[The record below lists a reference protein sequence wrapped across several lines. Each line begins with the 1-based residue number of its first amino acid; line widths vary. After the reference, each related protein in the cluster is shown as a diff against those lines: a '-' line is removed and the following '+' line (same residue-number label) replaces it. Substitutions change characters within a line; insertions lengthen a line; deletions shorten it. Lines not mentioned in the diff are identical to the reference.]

1 MLIGGLL
8 TLVIYIIVFG
18 LIWWLVQYLLGLFPL
33 PDPAPRVIQAILA
46 IVLVL
51 FLIGVVLSLTGG
63 GDLGFPVIR
72 LR

>member
-1 MLIGGLL
+1 
-8 TLVIYIIVFG
+8 
-18 LIWWLVQYLLGLFPL
+18 
-33 PDPAPRVIQAILA
+33 VIQAILA

-51 FLIGVVLSLTGG
+51 FLIGVIMSVLGG